1 MAEAPA
7 CPQCGSKRVWKDG
20 LRYLNNGE
28 VVQRYI
34 CRSCGYRFSDPNRPQ
49 KNLKTHHAINNGRCG
64 SRVLALLEPRGEWA
78 MKECAETGDG
88 HAGATAKQNQAK
100 IKGEILS
107 FLWKLKK
114 DGRSKETIRTYGWA
128 LNKLLEYGADLQD
141 PESVKEAL
149 TKMKMENASKDIIV
163 TAYSSFLK
171 ANDKTWHPPKYKR
184 VRKLPFIPTEQE
196 IDTLIAGCGK
206 VTAAALQIA
215 KETGMRIGEILRLK
229 WTDIDVERKL
239 IVFNEPEKHGNPRIF
254 RISDKLL
261 KMINSL
267 PRKGERV
274 FNGSRQSLVYCLNN
288 TKKRL
293 ARKLGNPRLL
303 QISFH
308 TLRHWKATME
318 YHQTKDILHVKQ
330 LLGHKR
336 IETTLIYV
344 QLEEA
349 LFNEASDEFY
359 SATAKTTSEAAKLI
373 EAGFEYV
380 CTTPQ
385 NVMLFRKRK

>member
-1 MAEAPA
+1 MSRAPASLEVSAQTSTPKLPA
-7 CPQCGSKRVWKDG
+7 CPQCGSRRVWKDG
-20 LRYLNNGE
+20 LRYTSAGAI
-28 VVQRYI
+28 QRYI
-34 CRSCGYRFSDPNRPQ
+34 CRVCGYRFSDPSKSLRSFGA
-49 KNLKTHHAINNGRCG
+49 KTCISNACQER
-64 SRVLALLEPRGEWA
+64 ALL
-78 MKECAETGDG
+78 AEVTEAEKQA
-88 HAGATAKQNQAK
+88 AGATAKQNQK

-128 LNKLLEYGADLQD
+128 LNKLLEYGANLQD

-171 ANDKTWHPPKYKR
+171 ANGKTWHPPKYKR

-239 IVFNEPEKHGNPRIF
+239 IVFNQPEKHGSQQIF

-267 PRKGERV
+267 PRKG
-274 FNGSRQSLVYCLNN
+274 
-288 TKKRL
+288 
-293 ARKLGNPRLL
+293 
-303 QISFH
+303 
-308 TLRHWKATME
+308 
-318 YHQTKDILHVKQ
+318 
-330 LLGHKR
+330 
-336 IETTLIYV
+336 
-344 QLEEA
+344 
-349 LFNEASDEFY
+349 
-359 SATAKTTSEAAKLI
+359 
-373 EAGFEYV
+373 
-380 CTTPQ
+380 
-385 NVMLFRKRK
+385 